1 MLFNSGTFLLFFPV
15 VTLVYF
21 LLPKKI
27 RWVWLLVASYYFYM
41 CWEPLYALLMLAST
55 VVTYLSGLM
64 IGHFQGH
71 GQEQPAKVS
80 FKKLAVALSFVLNL
94 GILCF
99 FKYFDFLADNLC
111 ALLALVGI
119 QLTRPSFS
127 ILLPV
132 GISFYTFQA
141 LGYTVDVYRGKIEVE
156 RNFFRYALFV
166 SFFPQLVAGPIER
179 SGNLLRQLR
188 TPTSVNYD
196 RIRKG
201 LMMMLWGYFLKMV
214 ISDRAAVIVNLVYGN
229 FERYAGL
236 TIAFATIMFAVQI
249 YCDFGGY
256 SAIAIGAAQVLG
268 FDLCQNFRQ
277 PYFATSVADFWHRWH
292 ISLSSWFRDYLYI
305 PMGGSRCGRIRK
317 WFNVLVTFLVSGLW
331 HGANWSYVLWGGL
344 NGAMQIVGEWKNIL
358 VSKGKA
364 FLTSKG
370 WKEPESSHTFSARL
384 LKTLITF
391 VLICITWVFF
401 RAESAQQ
408 GFAILRQM
416 FLRWNPWVLFDDTLL
431 YLGVKR
437 TEMQWLLISIAV
449 LFVVDLLH
457 EKGHHLREELVK
469 QQFWFRLVIYVLGI
483 FSILLLGV
491 YGPNVDASAF
501 IYFQF

>member
-1 MLFNSGTFLLFFPV
+1 MLFNSVTFLLFFPA
-15 VTLVYF
+15 VTLFYF
-21 LLPKKI
+21 LIPKKV
-27 RWVWLLVASYYFYM
+27 RWVWLLVTSYYFYM
-41 CWEPLYALLMLAST
+41 CWEPVYALLMLAST
-55 VVTYLSGLM
+55 VVTYASGLV
-64 IGHFQGH
+64 IGHFSGSAEGERQKNKM
-71 GQEQPAKVS
+71 Q
-80 FKKLAVALSFVLNL
+80 KLAVAGSFILNL

-111 ALLALVGI
+111 SLLSLAGI
-119 QLTRPSFS
+119 QLTRPRFS

-141 LGYTVDVYRGKIEVE
+141 LGYTMDVYRGKIEVE

-188 TPTSVNYD
+188 TPTTVNYD

-201 LMMMLWGYFLKMV
+201 LMMMLWGYFMKMV
-214 ISDRAAVIVNLVYGN
+214 ISDRAAIIVNLVYSN
-229 FERYAGL
+229 YERYAGL
-236 TIAFATIMFAVQI
+236 TIAFATILFAVQI

-292 ISLSSWFRDYLYI
+292 ISLSTWFRDYLYI
-305 PMGGSRCGRIRK
+305 PMGGSRRGKVRK

-344 NGAMQIVGEWKNIL
+344 NGAMQIVGEWKEML
-358 VSKGKA
+358 KQKGKTM
-364 FLTSKG
+364 LQNKG
-370 WKEPESSHTFSARL
+370 WQEPESNHSFSARL
-384 LKTLITF
+384 GKTLITF
-391 VLICITWVFF
+391 ALICITWVFF
-401 RAESAQQ
+401 RAESAGQ
-408 GFAILRQM
+408 GFLILKQM
-416 FLRWNPWVLFDDTLL
+416 FLRFNPWVLFDGTL
-431 YLGVKR
+431 YNLGLSR
-437 TEMQWLLISIAV
+437 MELQWLFVCIAV
-449 LFVVDLLH
+449 LLGVDLLH
-457 EKGHHLREELVK
+457 EKGHHLREELVR
-469 QQFWFRLVIYVLGI
+469 QQFWFRVLIILLGI
-483 FSILLLGV
+483 FSVLVLGI
-491 YGPNVDASAF
+491 YGPNMDAAAF

>member
-1 MLFNSGTFLLFFPV
+1 MLFNSGTFLLFFPI
-15 VTLVYF
+15 VTLAYF
-21 LLPKKI
+21 ILPKKV
-27 RWVWLLVASYYFYM
+27 RWVWLLVASFYFYM
-41 CWEPLYALLMLAST
+41 CWEPVYALLILASIAI
-55 VVTYLSGLM
+55 TYLSGLA
-64 IGHFQGH
+64 IGHYAGNEEKPRRIGMQ
-71 GQEQPAKVS
+71 
-80 FKKLAVALSFVLNL
+80 KLAVALSFILNL

-99 FKYFDFLADNLC
+99 FKYFDFLAENLC
-111 ALLALVGI
+111 NLLALTGI
-119 QLTRPSFS
+119 QLTRPKFS

-141 LGYTVDVYRGKIEVE
+141 LGYTMDVYRGKIDVE

-188 TPTSVNYD
+188 TPTTVNYD

-214 ISDRAAVIVNLVYGN
+214 ISDRAAVIVNHVFGN

-236 TIAFATIMFAVQI
+236 TIVFATMMFAIQI

-268 FDLCQNFRQ
+268 FELCQNFRQ

-292 ISLSSWFRDYLYI
+292 ISLSTWFRDYLYI
-305 PMGGSRCGRIRK
+305 PMGGSRRGKLRK
-317 WFNVLVTFLVSGLW
+317 WLNVLITFLVSGLW

-344 NGAMQIVGEWKNIL
+344 NGAMQVIGEWKDLLKN
-358 VSKGKA
+358 KGKA
-364 FLTSKG
+364 MLTSKG
-370 WKEPESSHTFSARL
+370 WKEPESTHSFSARL

-391 VLICITWVFF
+391 CLICLTWVFF
-401 RAESAQQ
+401 RAESARQ
-408 GFAILRQM
+408 GFQILRQM
-416 FLRWNPWVLFDDTLL
+416 FMSWNPWVLFDGTLL
-431 YLGVKR
+431 RIGL
-437 TEMQWLLISIAV
+437 TQTQMLWLLVCIAV
-449 LFVVDLLH
+449 LFCVDILH
-457 EKGHHLREELVK
+457 EKGHHLRDELVR
-469 QQFWFRLVIYVLGI
+469 QQFWFRVLIYVLGL
-483 FSILLLGV
+483 FSILMFAV
-491 YGPNVDASAF
+491 YGPGMDASAF

>member
-1 MLFNSGTFLLFFPV
+1 MLFNSGTFLLFFPI
-15 VTLVYF
+15 VTLLYF
-21 LLPKKI
+21 LLPKKV

-41 CWEPLYALLMLAST
+41 CWEPVYALLMLAST
-55 VVTYLSGLM
+55 TVTYLSGLV
-64 IGHFQGH
+64 IGHYAGDGENKPRQQGM
-71 GQEQPAKVS
+71 Q
-80 FKKLAVALSFVLNL
+80 KLAVALSFILNL

-111 ALLALVGI
+111 SLLALAGI

-141 LGYTVDVYRGKIEVE
+141 LGYTMDVYRGDISVE
-156 RNFFRYALFV
+156 KNFFRYALFV

-188 TPTSVNYD
+188 TPTTVNYD
-196 RIRKG
+196 RIRRG

-214 ISDRAAVIVNLVYGN
+214 ISDRAANIVNYVYAN

-236 TIAFATIMFAVQI
+236 TIAFATIMFAIQI

-292 ISLSSWFRDYLYI
+292 ISLSTWFRDYLYI
-305 PMGGSRCGRIRK
+305 PMGGSRRGKVRK
-317 WFNVLVTFLVSGLW
+317 WLNVLITFLVSGLW

-344 NGAMQIVGEWKNIL
+344 NGAMQVIGEWKNL
-358 VSKGKA
+358 LLAKGKG
-364 FLTSKG
+364 FLTRKG
-370 WKEPESSHTFSARL
+370 WKEPESSHSFSARL

-391 VLICITWVFF
+391 CLICITWVFF

-408 GFAILRQM
+408 GFQILRQM
-416 FLRWNPWVLFDDTLL
+416 FLRWNPWILFDNT
-431 YLGVKR
+431 
-437 TEMQWLLISIAV
+437 LISIGLGQTDFFWLLACIGV
-449 LFVVDLLH
+449 LFCVDLLH
-457 EKGHHLREELVK
+457 EKGHHLRDSLLR
-469 QQFWFRLVIYVLGI
+469 QQFWFRLLIYMLGI

-491 YGPNVDASAF
+491 YGPNMDASAF